1 MGKGEKHK
9 KTGSGVVREEAV
21 REYGPRRLSSKRHV
35 ATVQVIEQ
43 ISKGLPFSEIEHLRA
58 EIDEPLE
65 SLAHQLSIS
74 RSTLQRR
81 RAERRLSPQES
92 DRVMR
97 FWKLIRQAVK
107 LFGSIDRARA
117 WLKHPQ
123 FGLGGAVPLDFAKT
137 EIGARE
143 VEDLLGRIEFSVYS

>member
-1 MGKGEKHK
+1 
-9 KTGSGVVREEAV
+9 
-21 REYGPRRLSSKRHV
+21 
-35 ATVQVIEQ
+35 
-43 ISKGLPFSEIEHLRA
+43 
-58 EIDEPLE
+58 
-65 SLAHQLSIS
+65 
-74 RSTLQRR
+74 
-81 RAERRLSPQES
+81 
-92 DRVMR
+92 MR

-123 FGLGGAVPLDFAKT
+123 FGLAGAVPLDFAKT